1 MRTRDVFLA
10 LLVASIAGMASA
22 ADPPKPSMP
31 AMKQPVATAKGGGD
45 KALIASAMSAAPPAI
60 AAKATIVYMGPKGM
74 REVRK
79 GANGFTCL
87 ADNPTT
93 PGPDPMC
100 GDENAM
106 HWMNALVG
114 HKPPEAGK
122 VGFMYMLAG
131 GTDASNTDPYA
142 QKPTKANHWI
152 KTGPHVMIVGDP
164 EIVKHYPASPD
175 PDTKQGYVMWAGTP
189 YAHLML
195 PVK

>member
-1 MRTRDVFLA
+1 MRIRVMILA
-10 LLVASIAGMASA
+10 ALAAGLATQALA
-22 ADPPKPSMP
+22 ADAAKPPMNMAASGK
-31 AMKQPVATAKGGGD
+31 GGD
-45 KALIASAMSAAPPAI
+45 KALIASAESAAPPAI
-60 AAKATIVYMGPKGM
+60 AAKATLVDMGPNGA
-74 REVRK
+74 RVVRK
-79 GANGFTCL
+79 GTNGFTCM
-87 ADNPTT
+87 ADSPAT

-100 GDENAM
+100 ADENA
-106 HWMNALVG
+106 WAWAGAWIG
-114 HKPPEAGK
+114 HKPPPAGK

-142 QKPTKANHWI
+142 TKPSQANHWV

-164 EIVKHYPASPD
+164 EIVKHYPASPE